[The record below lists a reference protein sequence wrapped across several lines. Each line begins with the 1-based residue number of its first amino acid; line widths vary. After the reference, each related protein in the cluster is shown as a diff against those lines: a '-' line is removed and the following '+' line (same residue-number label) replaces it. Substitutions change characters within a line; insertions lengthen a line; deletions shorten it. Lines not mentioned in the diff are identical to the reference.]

1 MQPGDLETPRIS
13 SAALGRK
20 RGLSLYHYRT
30 SLQEKKQKDE
40 REQTPCS
47 LRLLQGDSG
56 YDSPMKMIAFVIPNE
71 TSRKKIFSFAVSV
84 DHAEELTGLDFF
96 SGLEDSLEDHLESS
110 VSFDLWQ

>member
-1 MQPGDLETPRIS
+1 
-13 SAALGRK
+13 
-20 RGLSLYHYRT
+20 
-30 SLQEKKQKDE
+30 
-40 REQTPCS
+40 
-47 LRLLQGDSG
+47 
-56 YDSPMKMIAFVIPNE
+56 MKMIAFVIPNE